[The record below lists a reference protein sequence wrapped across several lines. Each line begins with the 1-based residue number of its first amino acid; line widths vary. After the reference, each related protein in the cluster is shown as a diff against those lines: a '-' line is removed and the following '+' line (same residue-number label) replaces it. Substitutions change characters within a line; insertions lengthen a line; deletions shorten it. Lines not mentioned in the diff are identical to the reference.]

1 MMKVIRVS
9 ETLEMG
15 AMVGIDPDSDGLAR
29 ARRLG
34 IPTTAAGVDGLTCSR
49 ARDRLQI
56 VDQEALARL
65 GTRSVIAVSAAVLMV
80 RATVPLSF
88 PVVLSVGVAALALGV
103 AIAALYLVTSQA
115 FAAPSR
121 ATVLGFAVGIATTL
135 VGGLVLG
142 TTSHGAAGFFALFA
156 LACVLVVAS
165 AFLMDRHVEPARR
178 SNAVVRRRCGW

>member
-1 MMKVIRVS
+1 MTSARKTKVAIIGSGNIGSDLMMKVIRVS

-15 AMVGIDPDSDGLAR
+15 AMVGIDRDSDGLAR

-49 ARDRLQI
+49 ARDRLQL

-103 AIAALYLVTSQA
+103 AIAALYVVTSQA
-115 FAAPSR
+115 FAAHHVRPCLDSPSASPPRWSEDSYWARPRTERR
-121 ATVLGFAVGIATTL
+121 ASSRCSRLP
-135 VGGLVLG
+135 
-142 TTSHGAAGFFALFA
+142 
-156 LACVLVVAS
+156 AS
-165 AFLMDRHVEPARR
+165 SSLPRR
-178 SNAVVRRRCGW
+178 S